1 MDELLQTTLND
12 PLIAKIATAVIGMI
26 AINLLVRFLQGL
38 TSSHVESSDMRHGIR
53 RGLTFFGYLAAILLI
68 IGIFGAIAQTDGKVS
83 MASVT
88 FHLFEAPTL
97 DIRI

>member
-1 MDELLQTTLND
+1 LND
-12 PLIAKIATAVIGMI
+12 PLVAKIATAVIGMI
-26 AINLLVRFLQGL
+26 VINLLVRFLQGL
-38 TSSHVESSDMRHGIR
+38 TSSHVESSDMRYGIR

-83 MASVT
+83 MASVP

-97 DIRI
+97 DIRL